1 MDKSTRLANVT
12 LLCIVNGF
20 FTIAGILLNSVVIL
34 CFLKASH
41 LRKKLCYFMIFVLTC
56 FDLGVVSVCHPL
68 TAITAY
74 IWSTDEYDD
83 HIIFR
88 VRLYS
93 NVLYYFSFLA
103 LLTMNIDR
111 FLAIK
116 HPLFHKKSV
125 TKTKLKILL
134 LLFLSAA
141 VVERV
146 LAFMGIFGLVCY
158 ATKAV
163 FIGALLL
170 VIFFINYQMFMTAKT
185 ARRGKEDGKSGVKN
199 ISTCMLAV
207 ACFVLFSS
215 PLMVFCGFQF
225 APDTFSKENTMLFTL
240 WANTIACTNS
250 TINCFIFFWKDKSLS
265 VEGMKILKKCF
276 QLAKIYPKG

>member
-1 MDKSTRLANVT
+1 MPLFVRHLVKISPRNTFKTQLHLLLIALKTDAHSLNWLLIFQAVSISHAALSITQPLLKMAMDKSTHLANVT
-12 LLCIVNGF
+12 LLCVVNGF

-41 LRKKLCYFMIFVLTC
+41 LRKRLCYFMIFVLTC

-116 HPLFHKKSV
+116 HPFFHKKSV

-141 VVERV
+141 VTERV
-146 LAFMGIFGLVCY
+146 RS
-158 ATKAV
+158 
-163 FIGALLL
+163 
-170 VIFFINYQMFMTAKT
+170 NY
-185 ARRGKEDGKSGVKN
+185 RIPR
-199 ISTCMLAV
+199 
-207 ACFVLFSS
+207 
-215 PLMVFCGFQF
+215 
-225 APDTFSKENTMLFTL
+225 
-240 WANTIACTNS
+240 
-250 TINCFIFFWKDKSLS
+250 
-265 VEGMKILKKCF
+265 
-276 QLAKIYPKG
+276 